1 MEFVP
6 VLRDLATAPA
16 RRCAES
22 SRPPEGT
29 NDFVLLLSL
38 CRSSFVGAVG
48 LKPERASAAP
58 RGRGLGCQPA
68 AEEEAAGRARS
79 KGRDWEPCGGSGG
92 RERAMRAC
100 GGLGPPGPVAVAA
113 AVVLLLGVV
122 GPARGSEDI
131 VVGCG
136 GFVKSDVE
144 INYSLIEVSAPRRGP
159 GRSSP
164 CDRGPVAQ
172 PVRAA
177 VASPHPPGGCHLLHV
192 LGVLS
197 SLKAPLSAGSPPPR
211 PAPSHPA
218 GVGGSCRGVS
228 CGVGV
233 GGLEVC
239 AQGV

>member
-1 MEFVP
+1 M
-6 VLRDLATAPA
+6 
-16 RRCAES
+16 
-22 SRPPEGT
+22 
-29 NDFVLLLSL
+29 
-38 CRSSFVGAVG
+38 G

-79 KGRDWEPCGGSGG
+79 KGRDWEACGGSGG

-159 GRSSP
+159 GRSS

-177 VASPHPPGGCHLLHV
+177 VASPHPPGGCHLL
-192 LGVLS
+192 
-197 SLKAPLSAGSPPPR
+197 
-211 PAPSHPA
+211 
-218 GVGGSCRGVS
+218 
-228 CGVGV
+228 
-233 GGLEVC
+233 
-239 AQGV
+239 QF

>member
-1 MEFVP
+1 M
-6 VLRDLATAPA
+6 
-16 RRCAES
+16 
-22 SRPPEGT
+22 
-29 NDFVLLLSL
+29 
-38 CRSSFVGAVG
+38 
-48 LKPERASAAP
+48 KPERASAAP

-79 KGRDWEPCGGSGG
+79 KGRDWEACGGSGG

-122 GPARGSEDI
+122 SPARGSEDI

-192 LGVLS
+192 FRSPFLLEGSAFRGLS
-197 SLKAPLSAGSPPPR
+197 TAPARPVPPR
-211 PAPSHPA
+211 WGGGFLSWGQLRSGGRGLGGVRA
-218 GVGGSCRGVS
+218 GGVRDIFGDDVGGS
-228 CGVGV
+228 
-233 GGLEVC
+233 
-239 AQGV
+239 